1 MPVVIREVSI
11 RKMEVSRVAKLGK
24 TYVSSDGLTQYPVVD
39 ETLVTCPEDGNM
51 KCGNKYCH
59 GLLH

>member
-1 MPVVIREVSI
+1 MIREASI
-11 RKMEVSRVAKLGK
+11 RKMEVSRVAKLVK
-24 TYVSSDGLTQYPVVD
+24 TYVSSDGLTQFAVVD

-51 KCGNKYCH
+51 KCGKKYCH